1 MQNHVRE
8 SDLDKIRQEAN
19 GKIQYLDITST
30 MQQVIRYIVNQGIVV
45 NDIANE
51 KRTEELR
58 QKAMNAVQPAMI
70 YQGEII
76 VREGTQIDAKA
87 VEKLELLGM
96 TSQNTS
102 IFPMVAL
109 ALAILLQVEVLIFF
123 TKQVTEPSR

>member
-1 MQNHVRE
+1 MEERVASLKSLFESLPQDEVTFYQSFLMFYQTIFTLTSEQLDKVRSESLMLVDDAMQNHVRE

-58 QKAMNAVQPAMI
+58 QK
-70 YQGEII
+70 
-76 VREGTQIDAKA
+76 R
-87 VEKLELLGM
+87 
-96 TSQNTS
+96 
-102 IFPMVAL
+102 
-109 ALAILLQVEVLIFF
+109 
-123 TKQVTEPSR
+123 

>member
-1 MQNHVRE
+1 LNQSFPNVFYQTIFTLTSEQLDKVRSESLMLVDDAMQNHVRE

-58 QKAMNAVQPAMI
+58 QKAMNA
-70 YQGEII
+70 
-76 VREGTQIDAKA
+76 RND
-87 VEKLELLGM
+87 L
-96 TSQNTS
+96 
-102 IFPMVAL
+102 
-109 ALAILLQVEVLIFF
+109 
-123 TKQVTEPSR
+123 SRRNYCS

>member
-1 MQNHVRE
+1 SESLMLVDDAMQNHVRE

-70 YQGEII
+70 Y
-76 VREGTQIDAKA
+76 
-87 VEKLELLGM
+87 
-96 TSQNTS
+96 
-102 IFPMVAL
+102 
-109 ALAILLQVEVLIFF
+109 
-123 TKQVTEPSR
+123 

>member
-1 MQNHVRE
+1 MKLRFIKVFLMFYQTIFTLTSEQLDKVRSESLMLVDDAMQNHVRE

-58 QKAMNAVQPAMI
+58 QK
-70 YQGEII
+70 
-76 VREGTQIDAKA
+76 R
-87 VEKLELLGM
+87 
-96 TSQNTS
+96 
-102 IFPMVAL
+102 
-109 ALAILLQVEVLIFF
+109 
-123 TKQVTEPSR
+123 